1 MRTIAQ
7 FYNQA
12 AERVAYATRRDLVPA
27 RLPLIMFILYLDDAG
42 SVGSANERH
51 FILSGI
57 CVFERQ
63 IHYLS
68 QSLDAL
74 AAQICPQDP
83 DALEFH
89 GSHILPGK
97 GFWRSIKNPQT
108 RRSHFESALKI
119 AGNLRGDWALFGVVV
134 EKQAVAGE
142 DPVAYAFEQIISR
155 FDTYLKR
162 LHRGGKTHRGLIVLD
177 KSTHE
182 TRLQIL
188 ARDFRKNGS
197 HWGSVTN
204 LADVPMFVDST
215 ATRAIQF
222 ADLVSYALWQNYEK
236 NDPTFFQHI
245 RGQFDS
251 EGGIVHGLHHRHAAA
266 HRCTCPACC
275 GESINM
281 GDI

>member
-1 MRTIAQ
+1 
-7 FYNQA
+7 
-12 AERVAYATRRDLVPA
+12 
-27 RLPLIMFILYLDDAG
+27 MFILYLDDAG
-42 SVGSANERH
+42 SVGSASERH

-68 QSLDAL
+68 KSLDDL
-74 AAQICPQDP
+74 AAEICPQDP

-97 GFWRSIKNPQT
+97 GFWRSIKDKDT
-108 RRSHFESALKI
+108 RKTHIESALKV
-119 AGNLRGDWALFGVVV
+119 ANRLRGDWALFGVVV

-182 TRLQIL
+182 TRLQVL
-188 ARDFRKNGS
+188 ARDFRKHGS
-197 HWGSVTN
+197 RFGSVTN
-204 LADVPMFVDST
+204 LADVPMFVDSA
-215 ATRAIQF
+215 ATRAIQY

-236 NDPTFFQHI
+236 NDPTFFDHI
-245 RGQFDS
+245 RSQFDS
-251 EGGIVHGLHHRHAAA
+251 EGGIVHGLHHRHRERQA
-266 HRCTCPACC
+266 CPCPACSGGMIGR
-275 GESINM
+275 GEA
-281 GDI
+281 